1 MSLPLTAKT
10 GTSSF
15 FLVFTEITGWSM
27 HSGKRTIQRP
37 ESLNPDS
44 IRPTSRRH
52 PIHLSLRLSLAGPTS
67 GVADPGEHME

>member
-1 MSLPLTAKT
+1 MVFSVV
-10 GTSSF
+10 SRCSF
-15 FLVFTEITGWSM
+15 LCDAGVGGSPRKQFDI
-27 HSGKRTIQRP
+27 RTIQRP